1 MPEYEKSDARAW
13 ARESMRGVI
22 DVIIPSFKK
31 DLTDINEAGIRHD
44 VRRNIELGFAGA
56 LLVSE
61 VNITLS
67 EYARFVEIAA
77 HEADRRQ
84 ILVYHA
90 MFNTLEEN
98 IEGARLASAAG
109 ASAALLPYPPGF
121 RPRAEEDVR
130 RYTAAFCDATDL
142 AVILFPLPFWD
153 FERFSPASMSMDL
166 IERLMTDH
174 PNVAVVKAEGGYP
187 SIAGFAQVWRRFADE
202 VVVTMPLEFE
212 AIPLMNLV
220 PMQLIATSNT
230 EYFGDRVPRAVKLA
244 SEGSLD
250 AAMDLYWSMGPAR
263 AANAGVAPGGGTNV
277 VNRAAWKYQAWLS
290 GYNGGPLRSPTG
302 RLLDKQMAAFRK
314 ALVDSG
320 IEVTG
325 DGDEAFL
332 EGRMPA

>member
-22 DVIIPSFKK
+22 DVIIPSFKT

-61 VNITLS
+61 VSITLS

-77 HEADRRQ
+77 HEADGKQ

-121 RPRAEEDVR
+121 HPHDEEDVR

-142 AVILFPLPFWD
+142 AVILFPLPYWD

-202 VVVTMPLEFE
+202 LVVTMPLEIE
-212 AIPLMNLV
+212 AVPLMNLV

-250 AAMDLYWSMGPAR
+250 AAMDLYWSMAPAR
-263 AANAGVAPGGGTNV
+263 AANAGVAPAGGTNV
-277 VNRAAWKYQAWLS
+277 VNRTAWKYQAWLN
-290 GYNGGPLRSPTG
+290 GYNGGPLRVPSA
-302 RLLDKQMAAFRK
+302 RLLGKQMAAFRK

-320 IEVTG
+320 IEVTS
-325 DGDEAFL
+325 DGDEAFF